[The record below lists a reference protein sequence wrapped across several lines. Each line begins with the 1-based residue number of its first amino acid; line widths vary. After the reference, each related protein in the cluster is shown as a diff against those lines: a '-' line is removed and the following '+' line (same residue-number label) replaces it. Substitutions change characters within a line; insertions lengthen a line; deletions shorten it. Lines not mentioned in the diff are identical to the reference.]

1 MRNLRMSDMEISR
14 KSRLIVII
22 RNWMEKVSQNVIH

>member
-14 KSRLIVII
+14 KERIIVTFIHCSNII
-22 RNWMEKVSQNVIH
+22 DMI

>member
-1 MRNLRMSDMEISR
+1 MSDMEISR

-22 RNWMEKVSQNVIH
+22 GNWMEKVSQNVIH